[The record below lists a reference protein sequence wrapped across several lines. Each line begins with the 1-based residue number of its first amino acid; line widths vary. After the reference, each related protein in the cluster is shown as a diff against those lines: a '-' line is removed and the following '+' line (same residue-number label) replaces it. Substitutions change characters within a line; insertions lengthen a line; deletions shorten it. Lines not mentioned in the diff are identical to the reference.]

1 MINELNKHITKNN
14 SKLVNYLSSLITY
27 HKINNLR
34 ELQDYENKAFTIN
47 GKELTKQ
54 EKIKYAT
61 EIAFRSF
68 YDYDSVEDASSHLI
82 YKLKL
87 SLDTDISDEE
97 KIYNIIKL
105 FDLTG
110 KKCYFL
116 VDAYNLIV
124 QDKYL

>member
-1 MINELNKHITKNN
+1 MINELNKHITKDN

-34 ELQDYENKAFTIN
+34 ELQDYENKAFAIN

-68 YDYDSVEDASSHLI
+68 YDYDSIEDSSSHLI

>member
-1 MINELNKHITKNN
+1 MINELNKHITKDN

-68 YDYDSVEDASSHLI
+68 YDYDGIEDSSSHLI

>member
-1 MINELNKHITKNN
+1 MINELNKHITKDN

-68 YDYDSVEDASSHLI
+68 YDYDSVEDSSSHLI

>member
-1 MINELNKHITKNN
+1 MINELNKHITKDN

-68 YDYDSVEDASSHLI
+68 YDYDGVEDSSSHLI

>member
-1 MINELNKHITKNN
+1 MINELNKHITKDN

-34 ELQDYENKAFTIN
+34 ELQDYENKAFAIN

-68 YDYDSVEDASSHLI
+68 YDYDSVEDSSSHLI